1 MRANVQLLERI
12 VRAAGGAVERIV
24 GREAEL
30 LHSPA
35 HAADVIEVTADR
47 RS

>member
-35 HAADVIEVTADR
+35 HAADVIEVTADC